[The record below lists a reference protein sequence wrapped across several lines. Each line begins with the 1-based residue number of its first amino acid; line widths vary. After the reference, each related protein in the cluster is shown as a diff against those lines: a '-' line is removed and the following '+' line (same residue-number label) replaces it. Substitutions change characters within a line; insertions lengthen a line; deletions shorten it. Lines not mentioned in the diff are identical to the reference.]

1 MGDVM
6 EDSKGYP
13 TRGVRRNATADAR
26 RSRRTLLGRL
36 CCALALAGVSPAMA
50 SFPERTVRIII
61 PYAPGGITDNFA
73 RAMAEG
79 MSRELKQPVIAEN
92 RPGAAAAIGTAFVAR
107 APADGYTLVV
117 ATNGNLVTT
126 PLFQSKLPFDAR
138 RDFKVISIV
147 VEVPTVIVT
156 NTMVP
161 ADDLNQFRTY
171 ARENAGKVN
180 FASLGQGNSLFLTAK
195 MLETALGVRM
205 TEVPYKGSVPAVT
218 ALMANEVQLYVDV
231 LPGSLQLIRSGK
243 LKALAVPSNQRL
255 PWLPDVPTLA
265 EAGYPPFHAAS
276 WLGLAV
282 PADTPAE
289 VVRILQNAARRA
301 AANERFREA
310 FTNAGVT
317 LMPDMTDA
325 EIERYIEADRQ
336 RWATIIKQHDIKVE

>member
-1 MGDVM
+1 MDDVKADPM
-6 EDSKGYP
+6 RDATPPARAAHEA
-13 TRGVRRNATADAR
+13 VRR
-26 RSRRTLLGRL
+26 RSRRIWLGGL
-36 CCALALAGVSPAMA
+36 CGALALGGLSPAMA
-50 SFPERTVRIII
+50 SFPERTIRIII
-61 PYAPGGITDNFA
+61 PYAPGGITDNFG

-92 RPGAAAAIGTAFVAR
+92 RPGAAAAIGTGFVAR

-138 RDFKVISIV
+138 RDFKVISIA

-156 NTMVP
+156 NTVVP
-161 ADDLNQFRTY
+161 ANDLNQFRRY
-171 ARENAGKVN
+171 ATDNAGKVN
-180 FASLGQGNSLFLTAK
+180 YASLGQGNSLFLTAK
-195 MLETALGVRM
+195 MLETALGIRM

-265 EAGYPPFHAAS
+265 EAGYAPFHAAS

-282 PADTPAE
+282 PADTPPE

-301 AANERFREA
+301 AAVDRFREA

-317 LMPDMTDA
+317 VMPEMSDA
-325 EIERYIEADRQ
+325 EIERYIAADRE
-336 RWATIIKQHDIKVE
+336 RWATIIRQHDIKVE